1 MSSAKKVI
9 ISLII
14 SILIFSVVAF
24 ISFAELFSVFETR
37 FYQPA
42 VIKGM
47 EKRLK
52 NISACLDEYTVIQAK
67 EFSQFVDL
75 SCIKTVSLLEQS
87 ESDIKDREKFS
98 SELVL
103 RNAGLQGVRIIDSNG
118 KKILYSTFKTDNSEY
133 NKNPELPYE
142 AIKANDNPE
151 NKSKAKIV
159 FDNSNERILYSIPFY
174 DVYDLYRGSA
184 IFYVAGIDFNRYL
197 LAKQILSVSEQAKLV
212 ATVFSD
218 STKQYKGFV
227 LGLPSVSSDVLVS
240 KISDLWLQ
248 NSFDTQKILHS
259 QDYNW
264 FVISDNSG
272 KTGIIS
278 LVFKDDILIF
288 NTGIKVLFL
297 LSVFI
302 TLFLIILLIFNLKQD
317 DEAIIKDK
325 IKRFKIALINEYL
338 VGSGEE
344 DWNEVSKF
352 LTVRKHQINH
362 DVKKYLGKKGEKHKI
377 LVENLLE
384 NTWADIEKIII
395 SNEKSEEDFDDYDL
409 LEQNYETLE
418 DVQENSS
425 NVIDLSLK
433 QESEVLSEVEE
444 SEEIDEIVE
453 IESIN
458 EVTELEPVELEP
470 IEDFENSKKS
480 DDSQEFGN
488 FFHFNK
494 DNTSSIADLNFEVQQ
509 PDFAILDEEN
519 SLNDDLDD
527 IELFEETKQI
537 EQIDQVEELEELED
551 LEPVSEFENTEE
563 IYEHE
568 VLQDIENNPE
578 IENSSEDEIFPEADL
593 EELNSIQIFSL
604 VSNSSLSFYSASNLE
619 ELESVESLSKIQN
632 EKSIVESETGL
643 FFISKTVD
651 TRNVKIDQNFQN
663 LVDSVLQNTI

>member
-9 ISLII
+9 LSLII
-14 SILIFSVVAF
+14 TILIFSVVAF

-67 EFSQFVDL
+67 EFCQFVEL
-75 SCIKTVSLLEQS
+75 PCIKTVSLLEQS
-87 ESDIKDREKFS
+87 EIDIEDRENFA
-98 SELVL
+98 SELFL

-151 NKSKAKIV
+151 NKNKAKIV

-197 LAKQILSVSEQAKLV
+197 IAKQILSVSEQSKLV

-218 STKQYKGFV
+218 SSKQYKGFV
-227 LGLPSVSSDVLVS
+227 LGLPSISYEVLIS
-240 KISDLWLQ
+240 KITDLWS
-248 NSFDTQKILHS
+248 NNTFDTQKILHS
-259 QDYNW
+259 EDYNW

-297 LSVFI
+297 LTVFI
-302 TLFLIILLIFNLKQD
+302 TLFLIILLFFNIKQD

-338 VGSGEE
+338 LGSGEE
-344 DWNEVSKF
+344 NWEEVSKF

-362 DVKKYLGKKGEKHKI
+362 DVKKYLGKKGQKHKI

-384 NTWADIEKIII
+384 DTWSDIEKIII
-395 SNEKSEEDFDDYDL
+395 SNEKFEEDFDDYEH
-409 LEQNYETLE
+409 LEQEYEAVE
-418 DVQENSS
+418 VMQEKPS
-425 NVIDLSLK
+425 NVVDLSLEN
-433 QESEVLSEVEE
+433 ESEDFSKIEE
-444 SEEIDEIVE
+444 SNTIDEFEELQPMEEI
-453 IESIN
+453 S
-458 EVTELEPVELEP
+458 ELEP
-470 IEDFENSKKS
+470 IEDTEDLQKS
-480 DDSQEFGN
+480 DDFKEVETS
-488 FFHFNK
+488 FHFNK

-509 PDFAILDEEN
+509 PDFAILDEDN
-519 SLNDDLDD
+519 SLNDDFDA
-527 IELFEETKQI
+527 IELFSEDMKNNN
-537 EQIDQVEELEELED
+537 ELED
-551 LEPVSEFENTEE
+551 TNEL
-563 IYEHE
+563 
-568 VLQDIENNPE
+568 
-578 IENSSEDEIFPEADL
+578 EIFPEAEL
-593 EELNSIQIFSL
+593 EEINSIEIFSL
-604 VSNSSLSFYSASNLE
+604 VSDSRLSFYQTSKLE
-619 ELESVESLSKIQN
+619 DLPVVEDICETEN
-632 EKSIVESETGL
+632 PKSIVESESGL
-643 FFISKTVD
+643 FFISKNID
-651 TRNVKIDQNFQN
+651 TKAVVIDKDFKN
-663 LVDSVLQNTI
+663 LVDSVLQNDI

>member
-9 ISLII
+9 LSLII
-14 SILIFSVVAF
+14 TILIFSVVAF
-24 ISFAELFSVFETR
+24 IYFAELFSVFETR

-67 EFSQFVDL
+67 EFCQFVEL

-87 ESDIKDREKFS
+87 ELDIEDRENFA
-98 SELVL
+98 SELFL

-151 NKSKAKIV
+151 NKNKAKIV

-174 DVYDLYRGSA
+174 DTYDLYRGSA

-197 LAKQILSVSEQAKLV
+197 IAKQILSVSEQSKLV

-218 STKQYKGFV
+218 SSKQYKGFV
-227 LGLPSVSSDVLVS
+227 LGLPSISYEVLIS
-240 KISDLWLQ
+240 KITDLWS
-248 NSFDTQKILHS
+248 NNTFDTQKILHFE
-259 QDYNW
+259 DYNW

-297 LSVFI
+297 LTVFI
-302 TLFLIILLIFNLKQD
+302 TLFLIILLFFNIKQD

-338 VGSGEE
+338 LGSGEE
-344 DWNEVSKF
+344 NWEEVSKF

-362 DVKKYLGKKGEKHKI
+362 DVKKYLGKKGQKHKI

-384 NTWADIEKIII
+384 DTWSDIEKIII
-395 SNEKSEEDFDDYDL
+395 SNEKFEEDFDDYEH
-409 LEQNYETLE
+409 LEQEYEAVEVMQARDST
-418 DVQENSS
+418 V
-425 NVIDLSLK
+425 VDLSLEN
-433 QESEVLSEVEE
+433 ESEDFSKIEE
-444 SEEIDEIVE
+444 SNTIDEFEELQPMEEI
-453 IESIN
+453 S
-458 EVTELEPVELEP
+458 ELEP
-470 IEDFENSKKS
+470 IEDTEDLQKT
-480 DDSQEFGN
+480 DDFKEVETS
-488 FFHFNK
+488 FHFNK

-509 PDFAILDEEN
+509 PDFAILDEDN
-519 SLNDDLDD
+519 SLNDDFDA
-527 IELFEETKQI
+527 IELFSEDMKNNN
-537 EQIDQVEELEELED
+537 ELED
-551 LEPVSEFENTEE
+551 TNEL
-563 IYEHE
+563 
-568 VLQDIENNPE
+568 
-578 IENSSEDEIFPEADL
+578 EIFPEAEL
-593 EELNSIQIFSL
+593 EEINSIEIFSL
-604 VSNSSLSFYSASNLE
+604 VSDSRLSFYQTSKLE
-619 ELESVESLSKIQN
+619 DLPVVEDICETEN
-632 EKSIVESETGL
+632 PKSIVESESGL
-643 FFISKTVD
+643 FFISKNID
-651 TRNVKIDQNFQN
+651 TKAVVIDKDFKN
-663 LVDSVLQNTI
+663 LVDSVLQNDI

>member
-9 ISLII
+9 LSLII
-14 SILIFSVVAF
+14 TILIFSVVAF

-67 EFSQFVDL
+67 EFCQFVEL

-87 ESDIKDREKFS
+87 ELDIEDRENFA
-98 SELVL
+98 SELFL

-151 NKSKAKIV
+151 NKNKAKIV

-174 DVYDLYRGSA
+174 DTYDLYRGSA

-197 LAKQILSVSEQAKLV
+197 IAKQILSVSEQSKLV

-218 STKQYKGFV
+218 SSKQYKGFV
-227 LGLPSVSSDVLVS
+227 LGLPSISYEVLIS
-240 KISDLWLQ
+240 KITDLWS
-248 NSFDTQKILHS
+248 NNTFDTQKILHS
-259 QDYNW
+259 EDYNW

-297 LSVFI
+297 LTVFI
-302 TLFLIILLIFNLKQD
+302 TLFLIILLFFNIKQD

-338 VGSGEE
+338 LGSGEE
-344 DWNEVSKF
+344 NWEEVSKF

-362 DVKKYLGKKGEKHKI
+362 DVKKYLGKKGQKHKI

-384 NTWADIEKIII
+384 DTWSDIEKIII
-395 SNEKSEEDFDDYDL
+395 SNEKFEEDFDDYEH
-409 LEQNYETLE
+409 LEQEYEAVE
-418 DVQENSS
+418 VMQEKPS
-425 NVIDLSLK
+425 NVVDLSLENETEDFSK
-433 QESEVLSEVEE
+433 IEE
-444 SEEIDEIVE
+444 SNTIDEFEELQPMEEI
-453 IESIN
+453 S
-458 EVTELEPVELEP
+458 ELEP
-470 IEDFENSKKS
+470 IEDTEDLQKT
-480 DDSQEFGN
+480 DDFKEVETS
-488 FFHFNK
+488 FHFNK

-509 PDFAILDEEN
+509 PDFAILDEDN
-519 SLNDDLDD
+519 SLNDDFDA
-527 IELFEETKQI
+527 IELFSEDMKNNN
-537 EQIDQVEELEELED
+537 ELED
-551 LEPVSEFENTEE
+551 TNEL
-563 IYEHE
+563 
-568 VLQDIENNPE
+568 
-578 IENSSEDEIFPEADL
+578 EIFPEAEL
-593 EELNSIQIFSL
+593 EEINSIEIFSL
-604 VSNSSLSFYSASNLE
+604 VSDSRLSFYQTSKLE
-619 ELESVESLSKIQN
+619 DLPVVEDICETEN
-632 EKSIVESETGL
+632 PKSIVESESGL
-643 FFISKTVD
+643 FFISKNID
-651 TRNVKIDQNFQN
+651 TKAVVIDKDFKN
-663 LVDSVLQNTI
+663 LVDSVLQNDI

>member
-9 ISLII
+9 LSLII
-14 SILIFSVVAF
+14 TILIFSVVAF

-67 EFSQFVDL
+67 EFCQFVEL
-75 SCIKTVSLLEQS
+75 PCIKTVSLLEQS
-87 ESDIKDREKFS
+87 EIDIEDRENFA
-98 SELVL
+98 SELFL

-142 AIKANDNPE
+142 AIKANDNLE
-151 NKSKAKIV
+151 NKNKAKIV

-197 LAKQILSVSEQAKLV
+197 IAKQILSVSEQSKLV

-218 STKQYKGFV
+218 SSKQYKGFV
-227 LGLPSVSSDVLVS
+227 LGLPSISYEVLIS
-240 KISDLWLQ
+240 KITDLWS
-248 NSFDTQKILHS
+248 NNTFDTQKILHS
-259 QDYNW
+259 EDYNW

-297 LSVFI
+297 LTVFI
-302 TLFLIILLIFNLKQD
+302 TLFLIILLFFNIKQD

-338 VGSGEE
+338 LGSGEE
-344 DWNEVSKF
+344 NWEEVSKF

-362 DVKKYLGKKGEKHKI
+362 DVKKYLGKKGQKHKI

-384 NTWADIEKIII
+384 DTWSDIEKIII
-395 SNEKSEEDFDDYDL
+395 SNEKFEEDFDDYEH
-409 LEQNYETLE
+409 LEQEYEAVE
-418 DVQENSS
+418 VMQEKPS
-425 NVIDLSLK
+425 NVVDLSLEN
-433 QESEVLSEVEE
+433 ESEDFSKIEE
-444 SEEIDEIVE
+444 SNTIDEFE
-453 IESIN
+453 
-458 EVTELEPVELEP
+458 ELQPMEEFSELEP
-470 IEDFENSKKS
+470 IEDTEDLQKS
-480 DDSQEFGN
+480 DDFKEVETS
-488 FFHFNK
+488 FHFNK

-509 PDFAILDEEN
+509 PDFAILDEDN
-519 SLNDDLDD
+519 SLNDDFDA
-527 IELFEETKQI
+527 IELFSEDMKNNN
-537 EQIDQVEELEELED
+537 ELED
-551 LEPVSEFENTEE
+551 TNEL
-563 IYEHE
+563 
-568 VLQDIENNPE
+568 
-578 IENSSEDEIFPEADL
+578 EIFPEAEL
-593 EELNSIQIFSL
+593 EEINSIEIFSL
-604 VSNSSLSFYSASNLE
+604 VSDSRLSFYQTSKLE
-619 ELESVESLSKIQN
+619 DLPVVEDICETEN
-632 EKSIVESETGL
+632 PKSIVESESGL
-643 FFISKTVD
+643 FFISKNID
-651 TRNVKIDQNFQN
+651 TKAVIIDKDFKN
-663 LVDSVLQNTI
+663 LVDSVLQNDI

>member
-9 ISLII
+9 LSLII
-14 SILIFSVVAF
+14 TILIFSVVAF

-67 EFSQFVDL
+67 EFCQFVEL
-75 SCIKTVSLLEQS
+75 PCIKTVSLLEQS
-87 ESDIKDREKFS
+87 EIDIEDRENFA
-98 SELVL
+98 SELFL

-151 NKSKAKIV
+151 NKNKAKIV

-174 DVYDLYRGSA
+174 DTYDLYRGSA

-197 LAKQILSVSEQAKLV
+197 IAKQILSVSEQSKLV

-218 STKQYKGFV
+218 SSKQYKGFV
-227 LGLPSVSSDVLVS
+227 LGLPSISYEVLIS
-240 KISDLWLQ
+240 KITDLWS
-248 NSFDTQKILHS
+248 NNTFDTQKILHS
-259 QDYNW
+259 EDYNW

-297 LSVFI
+297 LTVFI
-302 TLFLIILLIFNLKQD
+302 TLFLIILLFFNIKQD

-338 VGSGEE
+338 LGSGEE
-344 DWNEVSKF
+344 NWEEVSKF

-362 DVKKYLGKKGEKHKI
+362 DVKKYLGKKGQKHKI

-384 NTWADIEKIII
+384 DTWSDIEKIII
-395 SNEKSEEDFDDYDL
+395 SNEKFEEDFDDYEH
-409 LEQNYETLE
+409 LEQEYEAVE
-418 DVQENSS
+418 VMQEKPS
-425 NVIDLSLK
+425 NVVDLSLEN
-433 QESEVLSEVEE
+433 ESEDFSKIEE
-444 SEEIDEIVE
+444 SNTIDEFEELQPMEEI
-453 IESIN
+453 S
-458 EVTELEPVELEP
+458 ELEP
-470 IEDFENSKKS
+470 IEDTEDLQKT
-480 DDSQEFGN
+480 DDFKEVETS
-488 FFHFNK
+488 FHFNK

-509 PDFAILDEEN
+509 PDFAILDEDN
-519 SLNDDLDD
+519 SLNDDFDA
-527 IELFEETKQI
+527 IELFSEDMKNNN
-537 EQIDQVEELEELED
+537 ELED
-551 LEPVSEFENTEE
+551 TNEL
-563 IYEHE
+563 
-568 VLQDIENNPE
+568 
-578 IENSSEDEIFPEADL
+578 EIFPEAEL
-593 EELNSIQIFSL
+593 EEINSIEIFSL
-604 VSNSSLSFYSASNLE
+604 VSDSRLSFYQTSKLE
-619 ELESVESLSKIQN
+619 DLPVIEDICETEN
-632 EKSIVESETGL
+632 PKSIVESESGL
-643 FFISKTVD
+643 FFISKNID
-651 TRNVKIDQNFQN
+651 TKAVVIDKDFKN
-663 LVDSVLQNTI
+663 LVDSVLQNDI

>member
-1 MSSAKKVI
+1 MNSAKKVI
-9 ISLII
+9 LSLII
-14 SILIFSVVAF
+14 TILIFSVVAF

-67 EFSQFVDL
+67 EFCQFVEL

-87 ESDIKDREKFS
+87 ELDIEDRENFA
-98 SELVL
+98 SELFL

-151 NKSKAKIV
+151 NKNKAKIV

-174 DVYDLYRGSA
+174 DTYDLYRGSA

-197 LAKQILSVSEQAKLV
+197 IAKQILSVSEQSKLV

-218 STKQYKGFV
+218 SSKQYKGFV
-227 LGLPSVSSDVLVS
+227 LGLPSISYEVLIS
-240 KISDLWLQ
+240 KITDLWS
-248 NSFDTQKILHS
+248 NNTFDTQKILHS
-259 QDYNW
+259 EDYNW

-297 LSVFI
+297 LTVFI
-302 TLFLIILLIFNLKQD
+302 TLFLIILLFFNIKQD

-338 VGSGEE
+338 LGSGEE
-344 DWNEVSKF
+344 NWEEVSKF

-362 DVKKYLGKKGEKHKI
+362 DVKKYLGKKGQKHKI

-384 NTWADIEKIII
+384 DTWSDIEKIII
-395 SNEKSEEDFDDYDL
+395 SNEKFEEDFDDYEH
-409 LEQNYETLE
+409 LEQEYEAVE
-418 DVQENSS
+418 VMQEKPS
-425 NVIDLSLK
+425 NVVDLSLENETEDFSK
-433 QESEVLSEVEE
+433 IEE
-444 SEEIDEIVE
+444 SNTIDEFEELQPMEEI
-453 IESIN
+453 S
-458 EVTELEPVELEP
+458 ELEP
-470 IEDFENSKKS
+470 IEDTEDLQKT
-480 DDSQEFGN
+480 DDFKEVETS
-488 FFHFNK
+488 FHFNK

-509 PDFAILDEEN
+509 PDFAILDEDN
-519 SLNDDLDD
+519 SLNDDFDA
-527 IELFEETKQI
+527 IELFSEDMKNNN
-537 EQIDQVEELEELED
+537 ELED
-551 LEPVSEFENTEE
+551 TNEL
-563 IYEHE
+563 
-568 VLQDIENNPE
+568 
-578 IENSSEDEIFPEADL
+578 EIFPEAEL
-593 EELNSIQIFSL
+593 EEINSIEIFSL
-604 VSNSSLSFYSASNLE
+604 VSDSRLSFYQTSKLE
-619 ELESVESLSKIQN
+619 DLPVVEDICETEN
-632 EKSIVESETGL
+632 PKSIVESESGL
-643 FFISKTVD
+643 FFISKNID
-651 TRNVKIDQNFQN
+651 TKAVVIDKDFKN
-663 LVDSVLQNTI
+663 LVDSVLQNDI

>member
-9 ISLII
+9 LSLII
-14 SILIFSVVAF
+14 TILIFSVVAF

-67 EFSQFVDL
+67 EFCQFVEL
-75 SCIKTVSLLEQS
+75 PCIKTVSLLEQS
-87 ESDIKDREKFS
+87 EIDIEDRENFA
-98 SELVL
+98 SELFL

-151 NKSKAKIV
+151 NKNKAKIV

-197 LAKQILSVSEQAKLV
+197 IAKQILSVSEQSKLV

-218 STKQYKGFV
+218 SSKQYKGFV
-227 LGLPSVSSDVLVS
+227 LGLPSISYEVLIS
-240 KISDLWLQ
+240 KITDLWS
-248 NSFDTQKILHS
+248 NNTFDTQKILHS
-259 QDYNW
+259 EDYNW

-297 LSVFI
+297 LTVFI
-302 TLFLIILLIFNLKQD
+302 TLFLIILLFFNIKQD

-338 VGSGEE
+338 LGSGEE
-344 DWNEVSKF
+344 NWEEVSKF

-362 DVKKYLGKKGEKHKI
+362 DVKKYLGKKGQKHKI

-384 NTWADIEKIII
+384 DTWSDIEKIII
-395 SNEKSEEDFDDYDL
+395 SNEKFEEDFDDYEH
-409 LEQNYETLE
+409 LEQEYEAVE
-418 DVQENSS
+418 VMQEKPS
-425 NVIDLSLK
+425 NVVDLSLENETEDFSK
-433 QESEVLSEVEE
+433 IEE
-444 SEEIDEIVE
+444 SNTIDEFEELQPMEEI
-453 IESIN
+453 S
-458 EVTELEPVELEP
+458 ELEP
-470 IEDFENSKKS
+470 IEDTEDLQKS
-480 DDSQEFGN
+480 DDFKEVETS
-488 FFHFNK
+488 FHFNK

-509 PDFAILDEEN
+509 PDFAILDEDN
-519 SLNDDLDD
+519 SLNDDFDT
-527 IELFEETKQI
+527 IELFSEDMKNNN
-537 EQIDQVEELEELED
+537 ELED
-551 LEPVSEFENTEE
+551 TNEL
-563 IYEHE
+563 
-568 VLQDIENNPE
+568 
-578 IENSSEDEIFPEADL
+578 EIFPEAEL
-593 EELNSIQIFSL
+593 EEINSIEIFSL
-604 VSNSSLSFYSASNLE
+604 VSDSRLSFYQTSKLE
-619 ELESVESLSKIQN
+619 DLPVVEDICETEN
-632 EKSIVESETGL
+632 PKSIVESESGL
-643 FFISKTVD
+643 FFISKNID
-651 TRNVKIDQNFQN
+651 TKAVVIDKDFKN
-663 LVDSVLQNTI
+663 LVDSVLQNDI

>member
-9 ISLII
+9 LSLII
-14 SILIFSVVAF
+14 TILIFSVVTF

-67 EFSQFVDL
+67 EFCLFVEL
-75 SCIKTVSLLEQS
+75 PCIKTVSLLEQS
-87 ESDIKDREKFS
+87 ELDIEDRENFA
-98 SELVL
+98 SELFL

-151 NKSKAKIV
+151 NKNKAKIV

-174 DVYDLYRGSA
+174 DTYDLYRGSA

-197 LAKQILSVSEQAKLV
+197 IAKQILSVSEQSKLV

-218 STKQYKGFV
+218 SSKQYKGFV
-227 LGLPSVSSDVLVS
+227 LGLPSISYEVLIS
-240 KISDLWLQ
+240 KITDLWS
-248 NSFDTQKILHS
+248 NNTFDTQKILHS
-259 QDYNW
+259 EDYNW

-297 LSVFI
+297 LTVFI
-302 TLFLIILLIFNLKQD
+302 TLFLIILLFFNIKQD

-338 VGSGEE
+338 LGSGEE
-344 DWNEVSKF
+344 NWEEVSKF

-362 DVKKYLGKKGEKHKI
+362 DVKKYLGKKGQKHKI

-384 NTWADIEKIII
+384 DTWSDIEKIII
-395 SNEKSEEDFDDYDL
+395 SNEKFEEDFDDYEH
-409 LEQNYETLE
+409 LEQEYEAVE
-418 DVQENSS
+418 VMQEKPS
-425 NVIDLSLK
+425 NVVDLSLENETEDFSK
-433 QESEVLSEVEE
+433 IEE
-444 SEEIDEIVE
+444 SNTINEFEELQPMEEI
-453 IESIN
+453 S
-458 EVTELEPVELEP
+458 ELEP
-470 IEDFENSKKS
+470 IEDTEDLQKT
-480 DDSQEFGN
+480 DDFKEVETS
-488 FFHFNK
+488 FHFNK

-509 PDFAILDEEN
+509 PDFAILDEDN
-519 SLNDDLDD
+519 SLNDDFDA
-527 IELFEETKQI
+527 IELFSEDMKNNN
-537 EQIDQVEELEELED
+537 ELED
-551 LEPVSEFENTEE
+551 TNEL
-563 IYEHE
+563 
-568 VLQDIENNPE
+568 
-578 IENSSEDEIFPEADL
+578 EIFPEAEL
-593 EELNSIQIFSL
+593 EEINSIEIFSL
-604 VSNSSLSFYSASNLE
+604 VSDSRLSFYQTSKLE
-619 ELESVESLSKIQN
+619 DLPVVEDICETEN
-632 EKSIVESETGL
+632 PKSIVESESGL
-643 FFISKTVD
+643 FFISKNID
-651 TRNVKIDQNFQN
+651 TKAVVIDKDFKN
-663 LVDSVLQNTI
+663 LVDSVLQNDI